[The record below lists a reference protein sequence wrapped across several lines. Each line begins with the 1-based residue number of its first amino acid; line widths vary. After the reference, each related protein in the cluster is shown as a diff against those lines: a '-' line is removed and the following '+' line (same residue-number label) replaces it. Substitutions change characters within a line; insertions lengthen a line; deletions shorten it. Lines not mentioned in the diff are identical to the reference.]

1 MSKNNRGR
9 STRIPFD
16 PARRRFLAGVAGAAG
31 ALALPGCGT
40 SVGTDSAAADAR
52 VGAGALPNPEDS
64 GIDHIVQ
71 IMMENRSYDH
81 MLGWVPKSNGIQAGL
96 SYTNAFGE
104 AVDTFHLAANPEYG
118 YQGCGWADPAHG
130 YDSGR
135 VHMNGGAMDGFLLTG
150 GTSNNPADKFP
161 VGYYTEADVPFYAGV
176 AKHFTICDNYFH
188 GILASTFPNR
198 IYMHAGQTDRMNN
211 AFYPG
216 QDEREVPNPSVLP
229 TIWDLLKA
237 KGISCKNYF
246 SDAPITAFWGA
257 THADISRPF
266 EEFLEDCQTGNL
278 PSVSYFDPFFG
289 GAGAGESPAGIARDD
304 HPQADIR
311 DGQVYLTEIYDA
323 LRKSRH
329 WERTLMIVT
338 YDEWG
343 GFFDHVAPPVGPIAE
358 AEAALGNDGTLG
370 FRTPCVILGPRAQ
383 RGHVSHFRFDPSSVI
398 NLIRWR
404 FGLGSLCAR
413 DDWSHNMA
421 MALDF
426 KNPPN
431 LDAPAFG
438 QLSPGGLP
446 ATSRGAPWGQPCFNV
461 LTNQL
466 PVGEMSTAQRE
477 WLGHQNELQPL
488 FALARRHGM
497 I

>member
-1 MSKNNRGR
+1 MSKHKGRGR
-9 STRIPFD
+9 FTRLPFD
-16 PARRRFLAGVAGAAG
+16 PTRRRFLAGMAGAAG

-40 SVGTDSAAADAR
+40 SVGTDSTAAAR

-81 MLGWVPKSNGIQAGL
+81 LLGWVPKSDGIQQQV
-96 SYTNAFGE
+96 F
-104 AVDTFHLAANPEYG
+104 VDNDGNPVETFHLATDADYA
-118 YQGCGWADPAHG
+118 YQGCGKGDPAHG
-130 YDSGR
+130 YQDGR
-135 VHMNGGAMDGFLLTG
+135 DHMNGGAMDGFLRTVPS
-150 GTSNNPADKFP
+150 TDDKFP
-161 VGYYTEADVPFYAGV
+161 AGYYNADDVPFYKGV
-176 AKHFTICDNYFH
+176 AEHFTICDNYFH
-188 GILASTFPNR
+188 GFLGSTFPNR
-198 IYMHAGQTDRMNN
+198 IYMHAGQTDRMTN

-216 QDEREVPNPSVLP
+216 QDEGEIPTPSTLP

-237 KGISCKNYF
+237 KGIRCRNYF

-257 THADISRPF
+257 THADISAPF
-266 EEFLEDCQTGNL
+266 EQFLEDCATGNL

-289 GAGAGESPAGIARDD
+289 GAGLGESPAGVSRDD

-311 DGQVYLTEIYDA
+311 DGQVYLTEIYNA
-323 LRKSRH
+323 LRASKH

-343 GFFDHVAPPVGPIAE
+343 GFFDHVAPPVGPVSA

-383 RGHVSHFRFDPSSVI
+383 RGHVSHFRFDPGSVI

-426 KNPPN
+426 RNPPN
-431 LDAPAFG
+431 LEAPAFG
-438 QLSPGGLP
+438 QPSPGGLP
-446 ATSRGAPWGQPCFNV
+446 ANHRGLSYGAPCFNA

-466 PVGEMSTAQRE
+466 PAGEMSVAQRE
-477 WLGHQNELQPL
+477 WLAHQIELRPL
-488 FALARRHGM
+488 YEMSKAAGL